1 MSSLE
6 SANRIDISKYSND
19 IGLVINDEFNSL
31 FTKFNE
37 NMETFKHISHEVA
50 FNNFIE
56 ISKKAKQRLILD
68 ADIEKHKLDFY
79 CKVCGI
85 KNIYK
90 VRINGNIFNNPK
102 VAEDGK
108 DDKYK
113 IYNCESRKH

>member
-1 MSSLE
+1 MNGNFDE
-6 SANRIDISKYSND
+6 NR
-19 IGLVINDEFNSL
+19 
-31 FTKFNE
+31 
-37 NMETFKHISHEVA
+37 H
-50 FNNFIE
+50 
-56 ISKKAKQRLILD
+56 ILD

-108 DDKYK
+108 NDKYNIYKLSTIEIKEK
-113 IYNCESRKH
+113 IYEKLLSHSCGCCC